1 MRWTWLTLNRLLY
14 VASLCVGLAFVALT
28 SYVTNR
34 LESTSD
40 RALPIVTTSPLA
52 VEKRVLALPPPTE
65 DMRATAASILLQRM
79 NPPIPEPPP
88 PVPVEPTPIKLDTKI
103 FDGEVIGTI
112 VDTDPSHSYALIKM
126 LGDRVLLV
134 PLGMPITNDPSSPL
148 VSEIREDE
156 IVLTQGSRTQ
166 TAKVRGGPKT
176 P

>member
-1 MRWTWLTLNRLLY
+1 
-14 VASLCVGLAFVALT
+14 
-28 SYVTNR
+28 
-34 LESTSD
+34 
-40 RALPIVTTSPLA
+40 
-52 VEKRVLALPPPTE
+52 
-65 DMRATAASILLQRM
+65 
-79 NPPIPEPPP
+79 
-88 PVPVEPTPIKLDTKI
+88 VPVEPTPINVDTKI